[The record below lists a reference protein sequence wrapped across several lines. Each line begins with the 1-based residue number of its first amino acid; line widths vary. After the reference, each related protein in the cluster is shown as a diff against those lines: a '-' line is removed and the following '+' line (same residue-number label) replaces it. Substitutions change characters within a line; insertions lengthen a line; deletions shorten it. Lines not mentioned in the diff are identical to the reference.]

1 MTMSDTP
8 GGSDSAIDPSLRK
21 LIEEMVEKKT
31 ADRLEAIQATVSQV
45 QTRPESVET
54 EGGGDRVSLLV
65 FSCDMDRLLCAFI
78 IAAGAAAMEMEVSMY
93 FAFWGLV
100 AVKKRTVFSK
110 KPFPKKM
117 LAAMLPSGPRRV
129 GTSKMNMLGIG
140 PAFFKMLMKKENV
153 ASLPELIDQVRK
165 LGVKLTACTMSMG
178 VMGIQEEELLD
189 DLEYGNVAT
198 YLEEASKSKVTL
210 FI

>member
-1 MTMSDTP
+1 MSDTT

-21 LIEEMVEKKT
+21 LIEEIVEKKT
-31 ADRLEAIQATVSQV
+31 ADRLEAVQATVSQV
-45 QTRPESVET
+45 QSRLESAET
-54 EGGGDRVSLLV
+54 GGVADRVSLLV
-65 FSCDMDRLLCAFI
+65 FSCDMDKLLCAFI
-78 IAAGAAAMEMEVSMY
+78 IAAGAAAMGMEVSMY

-100 AVKKRTVFSK
+100 GVKKKTIFRK

-153 ASLPELIDQVRK
+153 QSLPELIDQVRE
-165 LGVKLTACTMSMG
+165 LGVKLVACTMSMG
-178 VMGIQEEELLD
+178 VMGIKEEELLD

-198 YLEEASKSKVTL
+198 YLEEASQSKVTL

>member
-1 MTMSDTP
+1 MSDTT
-8 GGSDSAIDPSLRK
+8 GGSGSSIDPSLRK
-21 LIEEMVEKKT
+21 LIEEIVEKKI
-31 ADRLEAIQATVSQV
+31 ADRLEAVQTTVGQV
-45 QTRPESVET
+45 QSRPESAET
-54 EGGGDRVSLLV
+54 EEVADRVSLLV
-65 FSCDMDRLLCAFI
+65 FSCDMDKLLCAFI
-78 IAAGAAAMEMEVSMY
+78 IAAGAAAMGMEVSMY

-100 AVKKRTVFSK
+100 AVKKKTIFSK
-110 KPFPKKM
+110 KPFLKKM

-153 ASLPELIDQVRK
+153 ESLPALIDQVRE
-165 LGVKLTACTMSMG
+165 LGVKLVACTMSMG
-178 VMGIQEEELLD
+178 VMGMKEEELLD
-189 DLEYGNVAT
+189 DVEYGNVAT